1 MKVKV
6 FRVRVWTFIRRKRI
20 TSISFMARLFGR
32 KSNRCAALPPVVDH
46 LQTSLV
52 QEDDVNSDGEFEE
65 AGPALS
71 KRRTPSSLSFSMRSE
86 EEKKGQSKRHMQVIT
101 MWNPASVTTI
111 EAPVES
117 SPKIWLRQASKRWK
131 EHGSGRMLLDPIEN
145 GPETSQDWRARFV
158 DIDPDRR
165 WPVQGW

>member
-1 MKVKV
+1 M
-6 FRVRVWTFIRRKRI
+6 RRKRLGGV
-20 TSISFMARLFGR
+20 SFFARLFGR
-32 KSNRCAALPPVVDH
+32 KVTRRAALPPVVDQ

-52 QEDDVNSDGEFEE
+52 RQEDMYSDGEFEE
-65 AGPALS
+65 PGPALS
-71 KRRTPSSLSFSMRSE
+71 KRRTSSRSFSFRRE
-86 EEKKGQSKRHMQVIT
+86 EQERKVHSKRHMQVIT
-101 MWNPASVTTI
+101 MWNPASVTTV

-131 EHGSGRMLLDPIEN
+131 DHGSGRMLLDPIEN
-145 GPETSQDWRARFV
+145 GPETSQDWRVRVF